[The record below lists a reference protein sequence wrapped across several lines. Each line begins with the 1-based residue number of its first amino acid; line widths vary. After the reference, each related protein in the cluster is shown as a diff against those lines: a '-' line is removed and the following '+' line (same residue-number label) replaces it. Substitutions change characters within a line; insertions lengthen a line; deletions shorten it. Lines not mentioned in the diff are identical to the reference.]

1 MKNKYGQL
9 TKSDNALLAEERG
22 LVTYSR
28 LTAWQKRAVQAG
40 VVRAAEWHHTS
51 AAANCTNYYNLN
63 DFESLDKDM
72 FKAEKKAKTMQADLS
87 RLQIEITYRE
97 MVGGFTSRHKKFK
110 TTTVS
115 GLDVRKSDNAIIGAG
130 GRRLT
135 SKNEKITFFY
145 KKPRARAFIEVTKEE
160 AEALGYRF
168 I

>member
-1 MKNKYGQL
+1 MKNQYGQL

-87 RLQIEITYRE
+87 RLKIEITFRKL
-97 MVGGFTSRHKKFK
+97 VGGFTSRYKKFE
-110 TTTVS
+110 TVTVS
-115 GLDVRKSDNAIIGAG
+115 GLDVRKKDDIITGAG
-130 GRRLT
+130 GRRL
-135 SKNEKITFFY
+135 SSNNEQVKFLY
-145 KKPRARAFIEVTKEE
+145 KKPRARIFQEITKSE
-160 AEALGYRF
+160 AESLGYNF